1 VVAIPGEGGWLAAL
15 ARRLRTGDP
24 PVVGRIEA
32 EALLLDPRTV
42 LPHQDRELVEA
53 VRKALASGP

>member
-1 VVAIPGEGGWLAAL
+1 L
-15 ARRLRTGDP
+15 ARRLRTGHP